1 MVNILKINL
10 ADAITGLRVLLS
22 PMIFFN
28 IISDRVLPGLTLYLV
43 ALLSDLLD
51 GYVAR
56 KTNTVSTSGAF
67 FDVSADFLLA
77 ISGITSC
84 IMLDRLNYLV
94 LIVSILMFAQFIA
107 GFGGRIVYDPFGKLF
122 GIIILIC
129 TPFILVGPSFIGY
142 LINSSILFLGL
153 GSLVGRQ
160 MYLGDS
166 FQSTVHRRG
175 SLRHLLS
182 VNGLNR

>member
-1 MVNILKINL
+1 
-10 ADAITGLRVLLS
+10 
-22 PMIFFN
+22 
-28 IISDRVLPGLTLYLV
+28 
-43 ALLSDLLD
+43 
-51 GYVAR
+51 
-56 KTNTVSTSGAF
+56 
-67 FDVSADFLLA
+67 
-77 ISGITSC
+77 
-84 IMLDRLNYLV
+84 MLDRLNYMV

-160 MYLGDS
+160 VYLGDS
-166 FQSTVHRRG
+166 FQSTFYRRG